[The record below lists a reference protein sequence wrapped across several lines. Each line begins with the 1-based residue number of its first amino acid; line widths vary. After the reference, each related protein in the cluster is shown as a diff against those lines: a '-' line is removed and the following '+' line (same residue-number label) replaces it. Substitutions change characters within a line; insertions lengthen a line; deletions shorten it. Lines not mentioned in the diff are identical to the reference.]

1 MKAGETRTYTIPLRK
16 EFLKTA
22 RWRRAEKAVNTV
34 RSFVVQ
40 HAKAED
46 VKVGRWL
53 NEAIWKR
60 GAKNPPSRVRV
71 DVKKEDDYALVEL
84 SELPRK
90 AKKEE
95 KQPAE
100 IPEKVEEKK
109 EEKPVKNAVAKKE
122 TKPKTTTNK
131 TLSKKPVAKKE
142 TKPKTTTNKTLSKK
156 PVATKTTTK
165 SSSTKSKKKE

>member
-1 MKAGETRTYTIPLRK
+1 MMKAGETRTYTIPLRK

-71 DVKKEDDYALVEL
+71 DVKKEDDYVLVEL

-95 KQPAE
+95 TKPAE
-100 IPEKVEEKK
+100 IPAKVEEKK
-109 EEKPVKNAVAKKE
+109 EEKPVKKAVAKKE
-122 TKPKTTTNK
+122 TKPKTTV
-131 TLSKKPVAKKE
+131 KKIVAKKE
-142 TKPKTTTNKTLSKK
+142 TKPKTKTN
-156 PVATKTTTK
+156 

>member
-1 MKAGETRTYTIPLRK
+1 MMKAGETRTYTIPLRK

-71 DVKKEDDYALVEL
+71 DVKKEDDYVLVEL
-84 SELPRK
+84 SELPQK

-95 KQPAE
+95 TTPAE
-100 IPEKVEEKK
+100 IPAKVEDKNK
-109 EEKPVKNAVAKKE
+109 EKPVKKE
-122 TKPKTTTNK
+122 TKSKTVTKK
-131 TLSKKPVAKKE
+131 TPTKKP
-142 TKPKTTTNKTLSKK
+142 
-156 PVATKTTTK
+156 ATKKASTTKTKTK

>member
-1 MKAGETRTYTIPLRK
+1 MMKAGETRTYTIPLRK

-71 DVKKEDDYALVEL
+71 DVKKEDNHVLVEL
-84 SELPRK
+84 SELPRN

-95 KQPAE
+95 TKTEEKLPA
-100 IPEKVEEKK
+100 KVEEKK
-109 EEKPVKNAVAKKE
+109 EEKPVKKE
-122 TKPKTTTNK
+122 TKPKTVT
-131 TLSKKPVAKKE
+131 KKAEPKKAPVKK
-142 TKPKTTTNKTLSKK
+142 SAVKK
-156 PVATKTTTK
+156 ASVTKTKTK
-165 SSSTKSKKKE
+165 SSSTKSEKKE

>member
-16 EFLKTA
+16 EFLKTP
-22 RWRRAEKAVNTV
+22 RWRRAEKAVSTV
-34 RSFVVQ
+34 KSFVVQ

-71 DVKKEDDYALVEL
+71 NVKKEDSHVLVEL

-95 KQPAE
+95 VNTEEKLPA
-100 IPEKVEEKK
+100 KVKEKK
-109 EEKPVKNAVAKKE
+109 EEKPVKQEAKSE
-122 TKPKTTTNK
+122 
-131 TLSKKPVAKKE
+131 KKPV
-142 TKPKTTTNKTLSKK
+142 TKKK
-156 PVATKTTTK
+156 PAVKKASTTKTKTK